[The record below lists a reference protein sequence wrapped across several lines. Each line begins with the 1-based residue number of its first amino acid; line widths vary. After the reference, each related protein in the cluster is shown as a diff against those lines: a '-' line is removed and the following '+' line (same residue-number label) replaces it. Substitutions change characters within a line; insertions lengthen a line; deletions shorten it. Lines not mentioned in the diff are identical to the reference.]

1 MLIRVSLEGADR
13 ATTVSAVT
21 VLMGLATRLKL
32 ARLYL
37 CTDSRSRQGDLA
49 GFLEEAFLGGVDI
62 IQIREK
68 NLDPDAELAA
78 LETARSVAQRFP
90 RTIVCVN
97 DSPKLGE
104 RFGADLLHLG
114 QTDGSAQRAKKRLHA
129 WALVG
134 RSTHAIRETDRAIAD
149 DQTDYFCV
157 GPVWATPTKPDYTPV
172 GLDLVRH
179 ATSAAP
185 PRGSGVQALVRHRRH
200 RPFPVG
206 RRDRGR
212 RAADLRGPGDHRGG
226 RSASCGRRARRTA
239 AGGLGGRS
247 GDADVRPAGARLTPV
262 GDQQVRVELGRIGAV
277 RVRARYRAG

>member
-1 MLIRVSLEGADR
+1 
-13 ATTVSAVT
+13 
-21 VLMGLATRLKL
+21 MGLATRLKL

-37 CTDSRSRQGDLA
+37 CTDTRSRQGDLA

-62 IQIREK
+62 VQIREK

-114 QTDGSAQRAKKRLHA
+114 QTDGSAQRAKKRLHE

-185 PRGSGVQALVRHRRH
+185 PGDPESKPWFAIGGIDHSRL
-200 RPFPVG
+200 
-206 RRDRGR
+206 D
-212 RAADLRGPGDHRGG
+212 DLIG
-226 RSASCGRRARRTA
+226 
-239 AGGLGGRS
+239 
-247 GDADVRPAGARLTPV
+247 AGAR
-262 GDQQVRVELGRIGAV
+262 RICV
-277 RVRARYRAG
+277 VRAITEAADPRAAAAGLAERLRVAWEVDPVMRTYALQVLD